1 MEEKKCKK
9 CGQLLTESNYF
20 EIPEMNE
27 KMLKKIFHQK
37 KYLFG
42 IGTYCNDCTW
52 PHHQVY

>member
-27 KMLKKIFHQK
+27 KARKRIKA
-37 KYLFG
+37 LFG
-42 IGTYCNDCTW
+42 KDDYCNDCTW
-52 PHHQVY
+52 PHHQEF